1 MRTAVPGQFQS
12 DLEGRRVSASEE
24 LESLAVKYAKEAI
37 QLEGKGSRRIAATKY
52 QRAIE
57 VLLKLCSLYPAAP
70 QNKLYMEHAEAYR
83 KRVQELQSDSEPN
96 SRPVESAD
104 GKDSKN
110 IKFDQWVLTEK
121 PDISWD
127 DIADLE
133 KPKRAIEESIVFPVR
148 RPDLFPLGW
157 PRGILFFGPPG
168 CGKTLLAAAVASE
181 IKGVFFCAD
190 AASLMSKWLG
200 ESERNVSQLFA
211 KAREN
216 AEKGQ
221 PAIVFI
227 DEIDSLM
234 GVRGE
239 EVGGEVRVRNQFL
252 KEMDGILDK
261 KRNYHVY
268 LIGATNKPWV
278 LDEPFIRRFQKRI
291 YVPLPDIKARMDM
304 FQIYAHDLKLDNNVD
319 FAELARVTEGYSGG
333 DIRDLF
339 QSTQL
344 KVVRNFFTHG
354 NVTDLASVPDPI
366 TMEDFQSIVTGRR
379 PSVSQTIL
387 KRYYDWDESFKA
399 S

>member
-1 MRTAVPGQFQS
+1 M
-12 DLEGRRVSASEE
+12 SASEE

-37 QLEGKGSRRIAATKY
+37 ELERKGSKRLAATKY

-70 QNKLYMEHAEAYR
+70 QNRVYTEHVEAYK
-83 KRVQELQSDSEPN
+83 KRIQELQSDEPIAH
-96 SRPVESAD
+96 SIDSTETR
-104 GKDSKN
+104 DSKT
-110 IKFDQWVLTEK
+110 IKLDQWVLTEK
-121 PDISWD
+121 PDISWS

-133 KPKRAIEESIVFPVR
+133 RPKRAIEESIIFPVR

-168 CGKTLLAAAVASE
+168 CGKTLLAAAIASE
-181 IKGVFFCAD
+181 IKGMFFCAD

-200 ESERNVSQLFA
+200 ESERNVSQLFT
-211 KAREN
+211 KARDVSEN
-216 AEKGQ
+216 GQ

-261 KRNYHVY
+261 NKKFHVY

-291 YVPLPDIKARMDM
+291 YVPLPDVKARMDM
-304 FQIYAHDLKLDNNVD
+304 FQIYAQNLKFQNNVD
-319 FAELARVTEGYSGG
+319 FAELARRTEGYSGG

-339 QSTQL
+339 QSTQI
-344 KVVRNFFTHG
+344 KVVRDFFQRG
-354 NVTDLASVPDPI
+354 AANDLNAIPDPI
-366 TMEDFQSIVTGRR
+366 TMEDFETIITGRR
-379 PSVSQTIL
+379 PSVSQNII

>member
-1 MRTAVPGQFQS
+1 MTAT
-12 DLEGRRVSASEE
+12 EE
-24 LESLAVKYAKEAI
+24 LEGIAVKFAQEAI
-37 QLEGKGSRRIAATKY
+37 ELEKKGSRRLAAQKY
-52 QRAIE
+52 QRALE
-57 VLLKLCSLYPAAP
+57 VLLKLCALYPTAA
-70 QNKLYMEHAEAYR
+70 QNRVYMEHAEAYR
-83 KRVQELQSDSEPN
+83 RRIQELQTQAAEPDHPLEG
-96 SRPVESAD
+96 RDP
-104 GKDSKN
+104 SKPTS
-110 IKFDQWVLTEK
+110 FDQWVLTEK

-127 DIADLE
+127 DIAGLE
-133 KPKRAIEESIVFPVR
+133 RPKRAIEESIIFPVR

-157 PRGILFFGPPG
+157 PRGILFYGPPG
-168 CGKTLLAAAVASE
+168 CGKTLLAAAIASE
-181 IKGVFFCAD
+181 VKGVFFCAD
-190 AASLMSKWLG
+190 ADSLMSKWLG
-200 ESERNVSQLFA
+200 ESERNVSQLFV
-211 KAREN
+211 KARDSS
-216 AEKGQ
+216 EKGQ

-261 KRNYHVY
+261 NKKFHVY
-268 LIGATNKPWV
+268 LIGATNKQWV

-291 YVPLPDIKARMDM
+291 YIPLPDIKTRMDM

-319 FAELARVTEGYSGG
+319 FAELARMTEGYSGG

-344 KVVRNFFTHG
+344 RVVRNFFTHG
-354 NVTDLASVPDPI
+354 NVSDLSSVPDAI
-366 TMEDFQSIVTGRR
+366 TMEDFQSIITGRR
-379 PSVSQTIL
+379 PSVSQGNL

>member
-354 NVTDLASVPDPI
+354 NVTDLSSVPDPI

>member
-1 MRTAVPGQFQS
+1 MEER
-12 DLEGRRVSASEE
+12 LISASEE
-24 LESLAVKYAKEAI
+24 LESLAVKYAHEAI
-37 QLEGKGSRRIAATKY
+37 ELERKGSKRIAGTKY

-57 VLLKLCSLYPAAP
+57 VLLKLCSLYPNAP
-70 QNKLYMEHAEAYR
+70 QNKVYLEHAEAYR
-83 KRVQELQSDSEPN
+83 KRVQELQSDSEPIAH
-96 SRPVESAD
+96 PAD
-104 GKDSKN
+104 STEARDSKN

-127 DIADLE
+127 DIAGLE
-133 KPKRAIEESIVFPVR
+133 KPKRAIEESVVFPVR

-200 ESERNVSQLFA
+200 ESERNVSQLFV
-211 KAREN
+211 KAREVSDN
-216 AEKGQ
+216 GQ
-221 PAIVFI
+221 PAIVFL
-227 DEIDSLM
+227 DEVDSLM

-261 KRNYHVY
+261 KKTYHVY

-304 FQIYAHDLKLDNNVD
+304 FTIYAENLRFNDNVD
-319 FAELARVTEGYSGG
+319 LPELARMTEGYSGG
-333 DIRDLF
+333 DIRDRF
-339 QSTQL
+339 QSTHL
-344 KVVRNFFTHG
+344 KVVRRFFQHG
-354 NVTDLASVPDPI
+354 KVEDPNALPDPI
-366 TMEDFQSIVTGRR
+366 MMEDF
-379 PSVSQTIL
+379 
-387 KRYYDWDESFKA
+387 
-399 S
+399 

>member
-1 MRTAVPGQFQS
+1 M
-12 DLEGRRVSASEE
+12 
-24 LESLAVKYAKEAI
+24 
-37 QLEGKGSRRIAATKY
+37 
-52 QRAIE
+52 
-57 VLLKLCSLYPAAP
+57 
-70 QNKLYMEHAEAYR
+70 
-83 KRVQELQSDSEPN
+83 DSPET
-96 SRPVESAD
+96 
-104 GKDSKN
+104 KDSKN

-127 DIADLE
+127 DIAGLE
-133 KPKRAIEESIVFPVR
+133 KPKRAIEESIVFPVK

-200 ESERNVSQLFA
+200 ESERNVSQLFT
-211 KAREN
+211 KARESSD
-216 AEKGQ
+216 KGQ

-261 KRNYHVY
+261 KKTFHVY
-268 LIGATNKPWV
+268 LVGATNKPWV

-291 YVPLPDIKARMDM
+291 YIPLPDIKARMDM
-304 FQIYAHDLKLDNNVD
+304 FQIYGHDLKLDNNVD
-319 FAELARVTEGYSGG
+319 FAELARMTEGYSGG

-339 QSTQL
+339 QSTQM
-344 KVVRNFFTHG
+344 KVVRSFFTHG
-354 NVTDLASVPDPI
+354 NITDLNSVPDPI
-366 TMEDFQSIVTGRR
+366 TMEDFQSIITGRR
-379 PSVSQTIL
+379 PSVSQGVL
-387 KRYYDWDESFKA
+387 KRYYDWDETFKA

>member
-1 MRTAVPGQFQS
+1 M
-12 DLEGRRVSASEE
+12 SASEE

-70 QNKLYMEHAEAYR
+70 QNKLYMDHAEAYR

-354 NVTDLASVPDPI
+354 NVTDLSSVPDPI

>member
-1 MRTAVPGQFQS
+1 M
-12 DLEGRRVSASEE
+12 SASEE

-37 QLEGKGSRRIAATKY
+37 ELERKGSKRLAATKY

-70 QNKLYMEHAEAYR
+70 QNRVYTEHVEAYK
-83 KRVQELQSDSEPN
+83 KRIQELQSDEPMAHPMD
-96 SRPVESAD
+96 SIETR
-104 GKDSKN
+104 DSKT
-110 IKFDQWVLTEK
+110 IKLDQWVLTEK
-121 PDISWD
+121 PDISWS

-133 KPKRAIEESIVFPVR
+133 RPKRAIEESIIFPVR

-168 CGKTLLAAAVASE
+168 CGKTLLAAAIASE
-181 IKGVFFCAD
+181 IKGMFFCAD

-200 ESERNVSQLFA
+200 ESERNVSQLFT
-211 KAREN
+211 KAREVS
-216 AEKGQ
+216 EKGQ

-261 KRNYHVY
+261 NKKLHVY

-291 YVPLPDIKARMDM
+291 YVPLPDVKARMDM
-304 FQIYAHDLKLDNNVD
+304 FQIYSQNLKFQNNVD
-319 FAELARVTEGYSGG
+319 FAELARRTEGYSGG

-339 QSTQL
+339 QSTQI
-344 KVVRNFFTHG
+344 KVVRDFFQRG
-354 NVTDLASVPDPI
+354 AANDLNAIPDPI
-366 TMEDFQSIVTGRR
+366 TMEDFETIIVGRR
-379 PSVSQTIL
+379 PSVSQNII
-387 KRYYDWDESFKA
+387 KRYFDWDESFKA